1 MRPKTKQHRDRQTD
15 KHTDHAATATIG
27 RIVFFIL
34 FYFLVLRPKT
44 KQNSNGIPDNRLR
57 SVQQI

>member
-1 MRPKTKQHRDRQTD
+1 MATIAAFYFHFILLLFYFILFLAMRPKTKQHRDRQTD

-34 FYFLVLRPKT
+34 FYF
-44 KQNSNGIPDNRLR
+44 
-57 SVQQI
+57 